1 MLNQQQEVTME
12 DRVIRTLR
20 AQAWQ
25 RAKGELQAV
34 LHTYFGERDRFEAM
48 DSAVQELIKT
58 VEDDGLAE

>member
-1 MLNQQQEVTME
+1 ME